1 MSIHILSLAPK
12 FYVCK
17 FKNRMVKGH
26 VFITV
31 SVLPG
36 NKYLY
41 SNTDNKMCTRGVVF
55 EVSTITIS
63 FSVTA
68 EGKESH
74 SSDSNSQR
82 FALLQCLHEEDKSE
96 NLS

>member
-1 MSIHILSLAPK
+1 
-12 FYVCK
+12 
-17 FKNRMVKGH
+17 
-26 VFITV
+26 
-31 SVLPG
+31 
-36 NKYLY
+36 
-41 SNTDNKMCTRGVVF
+41 MCTRGVVF
-55 EVSTITIS
+55 EVSTIIIP

-82 FALLQCLHEEDKSE
+82 FALSQCLHEEDKSE